1 MGRTRQGQA
10 PFGYRWQGGQLRLN
24 EQEAATRRTAFD
36 LFISL
41 KSKSAVAR
49 ALNDQKRFTRSG
61 KDWSDV
67 QIGRILECSSAI
79 GRYEINRT
87 AVGEDGK
94 RMATGSAARSVVACE
109 PIVTQ
114 KVWSRTADILRAKRT
129 ARKADPEVTLTGLVR
144 CRCGIQMSHSAGRAE
159 FRCSKCAT
167 NLGLD
172 DLEAICSG
180 DFGETLKAHPQLALG
195 LVGDSEAGQI
205 MSKIAHL
212 EVSLSEF
219 ETERA
224 AAEKM
229 FAVGAVTRQRFEQ
242 LQQPAEEG
250 IARTQKE
257 LSALKRELAGTPTA
271 KEPPSWEDFWG
282 GLPPERR
289 IRIIRAF
296 VDQFTVG
303 EGEIE
308 IAYLIPD
315 AETAEDT
322 VEPRAMPVAPHSVKT
337 GGPVYIRL
345 PKPGELCAYTGL
357 SRAKMNELILANARN
372 NFRPPV
378 ASKSLRQPGQQR
390 GVRLILLESLMSYL
404 HSTG

>member
-1 MGRTRQGQA
+1 MGSTKQGQA

-87 AVGEDGK
+87 AVGDDGK

-114 KVWSRTADILRAKRT
+114 KVWSRTAEILRAKRT
-129 ARKADPEVTLTGLVR
+129 ARKADPEVTLAGLVR
-144 CRCGIQMSHSAGRAE
+144 CRCGIQMSHSAERAE

-167 NLGLD
+167 TLGLD
-172 DLEAICSG
+172 DLEAIFSG

-322 VEPRAMPVAPHSVKT
+322 VEPRTMPVAPHGVKT
-337 GGPVYIRL
+337 DGPVYIRL

-357 SRAKMNELILANARN
+357 SRAKMNDLILANARN

>member
-1 MGRTRQGQA
+1 
-10 PFGYRWQGGQLRLN
+10 
-24 EQEAATRRTAFD
+24 
-36 LFISL
+36 
-41 KSKSAVAR
+41 
-49 ALNDQKRFTRSG
+49 
-61 KDWSDV
+61 
-67 QIGRILECSSAI
+67 
-79 GRYEINRT
+79 
-87 AVGEDGK
+87 
-94 RMATGSAARSVVACE
+94 
-109 PIVTQ
+109 
-114 KVWSRTADILRAKRT
+114 
-129 ARKADPEVTLTGLVR
+129 
-144 CRCGIQMSHSAGRAE
+144 
-159 FRCSKCAT
+159 
-167 NLGLD
+167 
-172 DLEAICSG
+172 
-180 DFGETLKAHPQLALG
+180 
-195 LVGDSEAGQI
+195 

-271 KEPPSWEDFWG
+271 KDPPSWEDFWR

-289 IRIIRAF
+289 IRIILAF

-337 GGPVYIRL
+337 DGPVYIRL